1 MMFRFKNSVKKSVG
15 RIKFRVWLARIRRGL
30 VLYVSVWLFFLKTP
44 YSTYIFNKYCG
55 KPSTELAFILHD
67 AIWWRLC
74 MHFTLCLIANSKH
87 IQRVPNS
94 RVALYIRLLV
104 ILDSAL
110 LIKIDLRFD
119 FTLYKGDRNC
129 GLFKKPFQHTGRLR
143 AANKMLSALVS
154 VSLMTVNDVAR
165 LYI

>member
-1 MMFRFKNSVKKSVG
+1 MNIQTWSILLIKWVEYTILWCSV
-15 RIKFRVWLARIRRGL
+15 
-30 VLYVSVWLFFLKTP
+30 P
-44 YSTYIFNKYCG
+44 YITYIFNKYCG

-94 RVALYIRLLV
+94 RVALSIRLLV